1 MEDGTGSGWIEV
13 IIILL
18 LILFNGLLSMS
29 EIALVSSRKV
39 RLQQRADSGDAGA
52 KAALELA
59 SSPGRF
65 LSTVQIGISLV
76 GILSGA
82 FGGARVAGL
91 IQDYLDDIPLL
102 APYSEGLSVGIVVL
116 AITYL
121 TLVLGELA
129 PKQIGIN
136 NAERV
141 AAIMAPPMTFLSRLT
156 SPVVTL
162 LTRSTELVLRIAG
175 VKPRDEP
182 AITEEEI
189 RLLIGQGTESGVFE
203 PIEEEM
209 VEQVFRLSDRRV
221 ESLTT
226 PRPEI
231 VWLDL
236 EDDPQVTRQK
246 IMESRHSHLPVAA
259 GSLDQVLGFVR
270 VADLMV
276 QWLEGKDLDLRQVLQ
291 PGLFVPESM
300 PAFNVLERFK
310 ETGAQIAFAVDEYG
324 GIQGIVTLGDILEA
338 IVGDIREPDQAEDP
352 DVVQRE
358 DGSWLLDGMLPV
370 EEFRELFNLKTLPG
384 EEQHYFQTLGGFV
397 MTHLGRIPN
406 TGDHFEWEGLR
417 LEVVDMDGNRVDKV
431 LVWPQDGS
439 NSTSPGKE

>member
-1 MEDGTGSGWIEV
+1 
-13 IIILL
+13 
-18 LILFNGLLSMS
+18 
-29 EIALVSSRKV
+29 
-39 RLQQRADSGDAGA
+39 
-52 KAALELA
+52 
-59 SSPGRF
+59 
-65 LSTVQIGISLV
+65 
-76 GILSGA
+76 
-82 FGGARVAGL
+82 
-91 IQDYLDDIPLL
+91 
-102 APYSEGLSVGIVVL
+102 
-116 AITYL
+116 
-121 TLVLGELA
+121 
-129 PKQIGIN
+129 
-136 NAERV
+136 
-141 AAIMAPPMTFLSRLT
+141 
-156 SPVVTL
+156 
-162 LTRSTELVLRIAG
+162 
-175 VKPRDEP
+175 
-182 AITEEEI
+182 
-189 RLLIGQGTESGVFE
+189 
-203 PIEEEM
+203 
-209 VEQVFRLSDRRV
+209 
-221 ESLTT
+221 
-226 PRPEI
+226 
-231 VWLDL
+231 
-236 EDDPQVTRQK
+236 
-246 IMESRHSHLPVAA
+246 VAA

-276 QWLEGKDLDLRQVLQ
+276 QCMEGKDLDLRQVLQ

>member
-270 VADLMV
+270 WRAAIPICR
-276 QWLEGKDLDLRQVLQ
+276 WR
-291 PGLFVPESM
+291 
-300 PAFNVLERFK
+300 PAVW
-310 ETGAQIAFAVDEYG
+310 
-324 GIQGIVTLGDILEA
+324 
-338 IVGDIREPDQAEDP
+338 IRCWA
-352 DVVQRE
+352 
-358 DGSWLLDGMLPV
+358 LC
-370 EEFRELFNLKTLPG
+370 
-384 EEQHYFQTLGGFV
+384 
-397 MTHLGRIPN
+397 
-406 TGDHFEWEGLR
+406 
-417 LEVVDMDGNRVDKV
+417 
-431 LVWPQDGS
+431 VWPI
-439 NSTSPGKE
+439 